1 MLTAKLLEQQPGL
14 CHGFFT
20 RRGGVSGGLYGSLNC
35 GFGSDDPTEN
45 VTRNRALAMGKLT
58 IAPDR
63 LAGCFQVHSNRV
75 AVAEEAWA
83 LDDRPQV
90 DALVTCKPG
99 LALGILTADCGP
111 VLLADATAGVVGAAH
126 AGWRGAVSGVLEAVV
141 AAMEDL
147 GAARARIMAAIGPCI
162 EQVSY
167 EVGPEFPKPIL
178 TRAEADRR
186 FLRPAPRDGHFL
198 FDLKGYAANRL
209 TEAGVQQI
217 EILPND
223 TYAEDELF
231 FSYRRSCH
239 RGEADYGRGLSAIAV
254 KG

>member
-1 MLTAKLLEQQPGL
+1 MLTAKLLEQQSGL

-20 RRGGVSGGLYGSLNC
+20 RRGGVSGGLYASLNC
-35 GFGSDDPTEN
+35 GFGSGDSADKVAQN
-45 VTRNRALAMGKLT
+45 CARAME
-58 IAPDR
+58 R
-63 LAGCFQVHSNRV
+63 LAVAPERLASCYQVHSNRV
-75 AVAEEAWA
+75 AVADEAWPLEA
-83 LDDRPQV
+83 RPQV
-90 DALVTCKPG
+90 DALVTRKPG

-141 AAMEDL
+141 AAMVEL
-147 GAARARIMAAIGPCI
+147 GAARARIVAAIGPTI
-162 EQVSY
+162 EQASY
-167 EVGPEFPKPIL
+167 EVGPEFPNPIL
-178 TRAEADRR
+178 DRAEADRR
-186 FLRPAPRDGHFL
+186 FLRPAPRNGHFL
-198 FDLKGYAANRL
+198 FDLKGYVASRL

-239 RGEADYGRGLSAIAV
+239 RGETDYGRGLSAIAV